1 MAILATFH
9 CACANSV
16 IVPVGNMTP
25 DSYLAHRIS
34 YKWGNCGDRNID
46 EAVFA
51 ILYYRACT
59 KSAIFLLL
67 AGNLMP
73 DLNSAHPVS
82 YLRHKF

>member
-51 ILYYRACT
+51 ILYLPRMHKIRYISTSCR
-59 KSAIFLLL
+59 KSNARFEFSASGFLFK
-67 AGNLMP
+67 A
-73 DLNSAHPVS
+73 
-82 YLRHKF
+82 